1 MRISPLKVLTLLIF
15 LTLFARTVY
24 YQVLKHQELY
34 EESLKNY
41 IKTLRLEPVRGVI
54 LDRYGTPIAS
64 YKPQFRVS
72 IVPEKI
78 DPEEWISLTKTLNW
92 RVKLDSLY
100 GLDLLTVKRG
110 LTIEQVTYL
119 EEHADQLPWL
129 FVSSTTTRY
138 YPYDGLFFHSI
149 GYIGRVGPQDL
160 QNGYQPDDFIGKTG
174 IERAYENILRGENGF
189 RYLAF
194 DAKGRITKLDPVPPV
209 PPKSGTDIKTTLD
222 LNLQAYADT
231 LLKDFPVAS
240 VVMLQPHTGDILV
253 LYSKPYINPN
263 LIVDGIPPKLWRNMV
278 EDTTKPLLNRA
289 LRGLYAPGSTLK
301 PLVGAVALDLNLLKP
316 LEKLRPCTGKF
327 TFGDRTWNCWLE
339 YGHGKLNFYDAVA
352 YSCDVYFYQVGLRIG
367 LSRFLRIFNNLRLT
381 RVWLPSFS
389 NKKGF
394 FPTMNW
400 YVKTY
405 GRYGFS
411 EGNVLNLAIGQGE
424 ILMTPLDLAVMAGLI
439 ALSPTPMKLPRLI
452 YNETKGTVS
461 LPFDENT
468 MSVVRKAMLDVVKYG
483 TGKHAQ
489 IKKIQVAGKTGTSQN
504 PHGKDHSLFIGF
516 APFEYPEV
524 AIAVVIEK
532 AGHGGEFAAPVAGKL
547 LKKYFELK
555 GVLN

>member
-1 MRISPLKVLTLLIF
+1 MRISPLKVLTLFIF
-15 LTLFARTVY
+15 LTLFVRTVY

-34 EESLKNY
+34 EESLRNY

-78 DPEEWISLTKTLNW
+78 DPEEWASLTKTLNW
-92 RVKLDSLY
+92 RVELDSLY

-149 GYIGRVGPQDL
+149 GYIGRVDPQDL
-160 QNGYQPDDFIGKTG
+160 NNGYQPDDFIGKTG
-174 IERAYENILRGENGF
+174 IERAYENILRGKNGF

-222 LNLQAYADT
+222 LNLQAYTDT

-240 VVMLQPHTGDILV
+240 VVMLQPRTGDILV

-263 LIVDGIPPKLWRNMV
+263 LIVSGIPSKLWRNMV

-301 PLVGAVALDLNLLKP
+301 PLVGAVALDLNLIKP
-316 LEKLRPCTGKF
+316 SEKLRPCTGKF

-339 YGHGKLNFYDAVA
+339 SGHGKLNFYDAVA

-381 RVWLPSFS
+381 RVWLPPFS

-394 FPTMNW
+394 FPTMSW

-411 EGNVLNLAIGQGE
+411 EGSVLNLAIGQGE
-424 ILMTPLDLAVMAGLI
+424 ILMTPLDLAVMVGLI
-439 ALSPTPMKLPRLI
+439 ALSPASLKLPHLLA
-452 YNETKGTVS
+452 EEDKGSVS
-461 LPFDENT
+461 LPFGGKT
-468 MSVVRKAMLDVVKYG
+468 MSVVRKSMLYVVEYG
-483 TGKHAQ
+483 TGKLAKVNG
-489 IKKIQVAGKTGTSQN
+489 IKVAGKTGTSQN
-504 PHGKDHSLFIGF
+504 PHGRDHSLFIGF
-516 APFEYPEV
+516 APYENPEV
-524 AIAVVIEK
+524 AIAVVIENV
-532 AGHGGEFAAPVAGKL
+532 GHGGKFAAPIAGRL

-555 GVLN
+555 GVSR